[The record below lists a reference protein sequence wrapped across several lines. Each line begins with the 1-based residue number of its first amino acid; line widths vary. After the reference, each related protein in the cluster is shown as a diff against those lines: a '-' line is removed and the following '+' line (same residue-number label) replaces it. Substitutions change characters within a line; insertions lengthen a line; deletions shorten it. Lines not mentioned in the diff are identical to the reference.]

1 MDSSRTV
8 KRRAGTR
15 PRRWL
20 GMLLSLVLTL
30 GTLGLAAPA
39 AHAAAAYQPTI
50 TKDIDNKKDAYDK
63 GDTVTYRL
71 NIQCSSLRV
80 DCKTATVTDV
90 LDSNLTYSSWTAS
103 KTNPPVTFTQS
114 GQTLTWT
121 IGDASDPAKYF
132 TAGSTLDIVVNAK
145 VKSVPSNTGRTIDN
159 QASVTSPGADVDK
172 SEKVTIV
179 VNELPTSVYDWGLV
193 KTKASPSSDP
203 AVDGE
208 VTYDVRLTRPRVAAT
223 NTVAPG
229 GVDLTSVVLTDTLP
243 AGATFVSATSENP
256 WTTGTFD
263 SSTETITFPAASVAA
278 ADGEGVYCWDG
289 DPCKSYFVAHI
300 TVKYPSPTFKAED
313 QPVNKAKATITY
325 ADGHTPAGPLTAQAT
340 VTLKDVIK
348 TVYTNKYTTDAVNP
362 IPGENV
368 GWVLQAQNT
377 GNVTLEKLVI
387 TDAIPDHLTK
397 VQVGASDLYMP
408 MSDGSGSF
416 EYTLDNTTWTSL
428 GTLNQS
434 TSTKLDVPAG
444 AKAVRMTV
452 NNLQVQRYSGFQLF
466 ATVADDTPVGYTMD
480 NCMSYDG
487 SPGPHLK
494 SNCASYTVK
503 EKPQANVYTGKRHLT
518 SAGVGAHVNPGD
530 ELSWLLEWRTM
541 GNTLPTKTTVTD
553 LLPSQF
559 ELVTEE
565 PPCLEYGSPWGDP
578 PADCAA
584 DATHPAYT
592 TAAVAGGTMI
602 TFTDLTLPTLPDQ
615 YNYAYRIRLHVRAKD
630 GTAAGNY
637 TNSMSVLLPSNY
649 EATCNWGGDCT
660 STDTVAVD
668 TAAAAGLKKWD
679 KGTEPNVAQDTGKAS
694 ASCPDWNGFT
704 RYPCVAQTLPG
715 GDLTY
720 RVRWSNQGN
729 VPLTNA
735 IVYDILPFVG
745 DTGVSQVLSG
755 AERGTVW
762 SPVLTGPIV
771 LDGSLSTAT
780 DSGYVVEYNTT
791 TDPCRPE
798 LKSGDADGTWQSS
811 CDNTWVTSVSDW
823 STVKSFRIKAY
834 QASGATWTPGQEMV
848 FTVPMKAPADAP
860 ASTISPLDL
869 SIAWNSAAQRV
880 FQVQGSGPVHLQ
892 ANEPPMVGVI
902 IPAPYVSIGD
912 YVWYDTNYN
921 GKQDT
926 GELPAK
932 GVKVTLKDKDGNV
945 VGTTATD
952 DDGYYWFQNLTEKA
966 QYTLEFIKPDG
977 YTWTIRN
984 SGSDDAIDSD
994 IDPATSKISFTAP
1007 TWVQGTSKNLGGH
1020 NVADDPTLD
1029 AGLVVPIPQ
1038 VSVGDYVWKD
1048 LDKDGIQDS
1057 GEPGIQ
1063 GVVLTIKDETGQ
1075 PVKDVAGNTVGP
1087 VTTDANG
1094 YYLFPALPIDH
1105 TYTVTIDQAA
1115 SATALT
1121 GLAPTLANQGG
1132 DTAKDSST
1140 GSATS
1145 VPMTIDGQQDL
1156 TLDFGFIDAPVS
1168 IGDYLWWDANRDGL
1182 QDSNELPVKGVV
1194 VVLKDAS
1201 GVIKGTMT
1209 TGDDGFYWFTDLVG
1223 GQNYTL
1229 YFTPPTG
1236 STWTLQNASNDST
1249 NNPATDKT
1257 DSDVNPADG
1266 TIAFTAPTTGSNGS
1280 GAPDK
1285 TDNPTL
1291 DGGLVKY
1298 NLTLAKSLVTTG
1310 PFVPGQDVTYKLVPH
1325 NDGPVAALAGWSV
1338 TDILPTGLTFKS
1350 IAGTDYDCVD
1360 ATVTCTAKSALAA
1373 GADGNEITVIAT
1385 INDGFNG
1392 TAHNVAYVAPF
1403 KDDVAET
1410 NPLVKP
1416 DGTTDTSK
1424 TETDNDAQ
1432 ADLKVDVV
1440 SIGDYV
1446 WWDVNRNGQQDAG
1459 EPVVSGVVVNLLD
1472 PVTLLPVK
1480 TTTTD
1485 ANGYYYFNNLQPNAQ
1500 YIVEFVKPTGTSLTT
1515 QTAANVPTS
1524 ADSNPDTATGRTA
1537 VITTPT
1543 SGSNK
1548 ITAGDTDDP
1557 TIDAGLVKYN
1567 LTLSKSL
1574 DTAGPFYVGKD
1585 VTYTLIPHNDGP
1597 VAALAGWSV
1606 TDILPTGLTFKSMSS
1621 TDTSYTCSAAKCTNN
1636 APLAA
1641 NSNGPAIT
1649 VVATVNAD
1657 FTGVA
1662 HNVAYVSPAESDVPE
1677 TNPLAVP
1684 DTNTDTSKTTTD
1696 NDAQADLE
1704 VKKVSIGDYVWWD
1717 ADRDGQQTAGEPFID
1732 GVTVNLIKD
1741 GTVVATTTTKD
1752 GGYYAF
1758 GDLVPHTAYTVEFV
1772 KPDGSTFT
1780 TQTKGATASDS
1791 NPDVTTGKA
1800 DVLTPDTGS
1809 NSLLP
1814 NTADDPTI
1822 DAGLVKYNLT
1832 LAKSLDTAGPFIPG
1846 QTVTYTLTPHNDG
1859 PVAALAGWSVT
1870 EVVPAQFESMTMSGD
1885 GYTCAGVT
1893 CTASAPLAAGADG
1906 GKITVTAVL
1915 KKDILGKIHNVAY
1928 VAPVE
1933 GDIVETNVL
1942 VIPDTTTDT
1951 STTGTDNDAQAD
1963 LEIVPVSIGDYVW
1976 MDDNRNGQQDI
1987 GESPVAHMVVKLMK
2001 DGSEVGSTETDDNGY
2016 YAFKDL
2022 YPGTDYTVVFV
2033 KPADTSFT
2041 YRYTGAAAS
2050 DSNADNATGEAA
2062 VTTPRTGSNL
2072 TDPTKADDPTID
2084 AGLVKF
2090 NLTLAKT
2097 LDTAKPYVP
2106 NQTVVFTLVPH
2117 NDGPSTA
2124 LKGWTVTEIVP
2135 SQLTL
2140 VSMVGAGYTCSG
2152 TVCTADAELAGGA
2165 DGGPIT
2171 VTATIN
2177 ADALGDIHNVA
2188 YVTPFKDDVPETNP
2202 LVVPDTNTDTSTSPT
2217 DNDAQASLRVQP
2229 VSVGDYVWWDVNRD
2243 GQQQANEPA
2252 VPGVTVIL
2260 HNADGSVKATTVTGD
2275 DGYYAFTSLQ
2285 PHTDYWVEF
2294 VKPDGT
2300 TYTYQLTGATASDS
2314 NADVTTGYTPQF
2326 TTPSEGNNSALP
2338 NQADDPTIDAGLWSR
2353 INLVLDKH
2361 LATNG
2366 PFVQGDKVTFWL
2378 SPSNEGPMD
2387 ALAGWSVTEVLP
2399 EGLTLV
2405 SMTGDNYTCV
2415 DVTCTSTVQLAAG
2428 ATGEPI
2434 RVVATIN
2441 DKAYGKV
2448 HNVAYV
2454 APAPGEIP
2462 ETNPLDV
2469 PDTNT
2474 NTSKTSTDNDA
2485 QAELCLEPPA
2495 ISLDKIAHLD
2505 DFNGNGYADAG
2516 ETIHYIFKV
2525 TNIGGV
2531 RLAPVTI
2538 SDEMLGLDDADC
2550 VDSLGVGETATC
2562 STKGSYTVTSDD
2574 VESRRSIHNTAT
2586 TTGRVPGTHDK
2597 VYSTD
2602 DETVP
2607 VGHKVLPQ
2615 TGGDIPLWAGIG
2627 APLLLIAGA
2636 GLLFVG
2642 RRGRKTAD
2650 TTK

>member
-1 MDSSRTV
+1 
-8 KRRAGTR
+8 
-15 PRRWL
+15 
-20 GMLLSLVLTL
+20 MLLSLVLAL
-30 GTLGLAAPA
+30 GTLGLAAPM
-39 AHAAAAYQPTI
+39 AHAAGAAV
-50 TKDIDNKKDAYDK
+50 DLKKSLDSKAGPYDK

-71 NIQCSSLRV
+71 NIGCSSLE
-80 DCKTATVTDV
+80 DPCKTGTISDT
-90 LDSNLTYSSWTAS
+90 LDPNLEYVSYVVGA
-103 KTNPPVTFTQS
+103 NAANLPVTFSKS
-114 GQTLTWT
+114 GQTLTWVVGSAT
-121 IGDASDPAKYF
+121 DDTKYF
-132 TAGSTLDIVVNAK
+132 DDGDSVDIVVNAK
-145 VKSVPSNTGRTIDN
+145 VKSVPTNDDRSIPNTAT
-159 QASVTSPGADVDK
+159 ATTPGATPVVTPP
-172 SEKVTIV
+172 VTII
-179 VNELPTSVYDWGLV
+179 VNPAPPAVYDWGLI
-193 KTKASPSSDP
+193 KTKTSPSGDP
-203 AVDGE
+203 AVGGN

-223 NTVAPG
+223 GTVAPG
-229 GVDLTSVVLTDTLP
+229 GVDLTSVVLTDALP
-243 AGATFVSATSENP
+243 AGATFVSATSDSP
-256 WTTGTFD
+256 WKTGVYDAGTN
-263 SSTETITFPAASVAA
+263 TITFPEVAVSS
-278 ADGEGVYCWDG
+278 ADGVGLYCWNG
-289 DPCKSYFVAHI
+289 DPCISYFVAHI
-300 TVKYPSPTFKAED
+300 TVTYPAPAFSSGD
-313 QPVNKAKATITY
+313 QPVNHVSAAVKY
-325 ADGHTPAGPLTAQAT
+325 ADDHPDGTLTADAT
-340 VTLKDVIK
+340 VKLIDE
-348 TVYTNKYTTDAVNP
+348 NKQLYAYKFGATSVNP
-362 IPGENV
+362 QPGQSIS
-368 GWVLQAQNT
+368 WVLQTKNT
-377 GNVTLEKLVI
+377 GNVDLDPVVVMDTL
-387 TDAIPDHLTK
+387 PDHLADVK
-397 VQVGASDLYMP
+397 VGTSDWYMP
-408 MSDGSGSF
+408 GGSGAGLF
-416 EYTLDNTTWTSL
+416 EYTLDGTTWTSL
-428 GTLNQS
+428 GSLTTG
-434 TSTKLDVPAG
+434 TSTKLAVPAG
-444 AKAVRMTV
+444 AKAVRMTIH
-452 NNLQVQRYSGFQLF
+452 NLKVDYYGGFQLF
-466 ATVADDTPVGYTMD
+466 ATVAADAPVNYALK
-480 NCMSYDG
+480 NCMSFSG
-487 SPGPHLK
+487 SVEVTD
-494 SNCASYTVK
+494 ASCSTYTVK
-503 EKPQANVYTGKRHLT
+503 EKDQATVYPQKSRLINGSTDNSHLQ
-518 SAGVGAHVNPGD
+518 PGD
-530 ELSWLLEWRTM
+530 EFQWLLEWRTFAIDDPKKSTIVD
-541 GNTLPTKTTVTD
+541 TLPAGY
-553 LLPSQF
+553 
-559 ELVTEE
+559 ELITENA
-565 PPCLEYGSPWGDP
+565 PCLEVAGTWDGVAPECS
-578 PADCAA
+578 
-584 DATHPAYT
+584 ATATYPAYT
-592 TAAVAGGTMI
+592 AELQGDGTTKI
-602 TFTDLTLPTLPDQ
+602 TFDNIDLPTRTTQDGQ
-615 YNYAYRIRLHVRAKD
+615 KYRIRLFVRAKD
-630 GTAAGNY
+630 GVAAGTY
-637 TNSMSVLLPSNY
+637 TNKMAVSLPSEY
-649 EATCNWGGDCT
+649 EFSCPWVSDQPATSCT
-660 STDTVAVD
+660 AENQVFVD
-668 TAAAAGLKKWD
+668 TAAAVGLQKWD
-679 KGTEPNVAQDTGKAS
+679 KGSEPNVAQDTGMAS
-694 ASCPDWNGFT
+694 TKCPNWDGFT
-704 RYPCVAQTLPG
+704 RYPCVAQTLPD
-715 GDLTY
+715 GDFTY
-720 RVRWSNQGN
+720 RLKWSNQGN
-729 VPLTNA
+729 VPLNNT
-735 IVYDILPFVG
+735 IVYDILPYVG
-745 DTGVSQVLSG
+745 DTGVSQLLNG
-755 AERGTVW
+755 AARKTEWR
-762 SPVLTGPIV
+762 PVLTGPIT
-771 LDGSLSTAT
+771 LDSGLTTAT
-780 DSGYVVEYNTT
+780 GSGAVIEYSTSEN
-791 TDPCRPE
+791 PCRPE
-798 LKSGDADGTWQSS
+798 VAQGASDADWQGGA
-811 CDNTWVTSVSDW
+811 CDNTWTTSVSDW
-823 STVKSFRIKAY
+823 STVKSFRIKAF
-834 QASGATWTPGQEMV
+834 QGDTDKWTPGTALTFV
-848 FTVPMKAPADAP
+848 IPMKAPADAQY
-860 ASTISPLDL
+860 STLNPVDL
-869 SIAWNSAAQRV
+869 SVAWNSAAQRA
-880 FQVQGSGPVHLQ
+880 FQVKDDGSKVRLV
-892 ANEPPMVGVI
+892 ATEPRKVGII

-2495 ISLDKIAHLD
+2495 ISLNKIAHLD